1 MEVDLPLGGPQ
12 ADQTQNVSYCPSIV
26 SGNILPFHHDE
37 EADHDVVAAV
47 VVDAVADSSVVGN

>member
-1 MEVDLPLGGPQ
+1 MDADLSVRS
-12 ADQTQNVSYCPSIV
+12 QNVSYCPSIV